1 MNDIEIFKGN
11 DLIIELTII
20 DDEATEPNT
29 PLNLAQ
35 YATVVITMYVL
46 KTPNDSIS
54 SAIITKV
61 GTIINPST
69 GRVKFIITPADTR
82 NTKLKKNTEYTTDF
96 IAVLDSFTYTVLRT
110 EFSLLS

>member
-1 MNDIEIFKGN
+1 
-11 DLIIELTII
+11 
-20 DDEATEPNT
+20 
-29 PLNLAQ
+29 
-35 YATVVITMYVL
+35 MYVL

-61 GTIINPST
+61 GTIVNPST
-69 GRVKFIITPADTR
+69 GGKVQFTITPADTR

-96 IAVLDSFTYTVLRT
+96 IAILDSFTYTVLRT